1 MKIHVLGPGCVKC
14 NQLADAVAKAADEL
28 GITYEIEKVADFD
41 KIMSF
46 GVMMTP
52 GLVIG
57 GEVKSIGRV
66 PHFDEIKKMLQKSVE
81 TE

>member
-1 MKIHVLGPGCVKC
+1 MKIHVLGPGCAKC
-14 NQLADAVAKAADEL
+14 NQLADAVSKAADEL

-57 GEVKSIGRV
+57 GEVKSVGRV
-66 PHFDEIKKMLQKSVE
+66 PPFDEVKKMLQKSIE